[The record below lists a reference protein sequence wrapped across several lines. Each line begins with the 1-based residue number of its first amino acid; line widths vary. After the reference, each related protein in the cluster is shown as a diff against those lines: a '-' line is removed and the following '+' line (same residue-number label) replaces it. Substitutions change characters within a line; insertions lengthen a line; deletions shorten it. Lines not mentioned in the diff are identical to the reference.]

1 MYIEPYETMYHILFN
16 AITDALADLNE
27 GELLHSRKLLK
38 EAQQKAEAFYLE
50 HAQ

>member
-1 MYIEPYETMYHILFN
+1 MDPYKTMYHILFH
-16 AITDALADLNE
+16 AITDALADLDE

-38 EAQQKAEAFYLE
+38 EAQQRAESFYLE